1 MSARHIADAE
11 AKFKA
16 VNISPDFCKV
26 HGKTVPFDIFRD
38 LSPEKATYAKQV
50 RARGVKVLT
59 VDSIVRGVVGD
70 MGKGVFSGVS
80 QGKGDVVVI
89 EGVDNLRAHGRL
101 VTRHRSLCIMNVK
114 VG

>member
-1 MSARHIADAE
+1 MNGLHVADAE
-11 AKFKA
+11 VTFKV

-38 LSPEKATYAKQV
+38 LSPEKSTYAKQV

-59 VDSIVRGVVGD
+59 VDSIVHGVVGD

-80 QGKGDVVVI
+80 QGKGDVIVI
-89 EGVDNLRAHGRL
+89 EGVDNVRAHGRL
-101 VTRHRSLCIMNVK
+101 LARHRNLCLMNVK